1 MHVLRFHPGETLVL
15 NFVLPFSP
23 YDVQAVALSFRNG
36 NRVAFET
43 LANTCVPEPQGTSVD
58 EATKCRVGYTIT
70 QAESLQ
76 FDEFEIYQAQL
87 NVYGPNGSRIASDE
101 IRVETG
107 AQQLIDPSYMSV
119 SVAQATQ
126 SGAVVD
132 ATNQLSYN
140 DLINKPKI
148 NDVILSGNRTLP
160 EQRIPNEFI
169 DQLLADEIEDNTGDT
184 TDDTTGDNAGDTT
197 GENTGDNTGE
207 TTEPEEPTDPVEPSE
222 ESGGE

>member
-43 LANTCVPEPQGTSVD
+43 SATTCVPEPQGTD
-58 EATKCRVGYTIT
+58 ITTATKCRVGYTIT

-107 AQQLIDPSYMSV
+107 AQQLIDPGYASV
-119 SVAQATQ
+119 NIPKATQ
-126 SGAVVD
+126 SGTPID
-132 ATNQLSYN
+132 ATNQISYN
-140 DLINKPKI
+140 DLVNRPKI
-148 NDVILSGNRTLP
+148 NNVILSGNRNLP
-160 EQRIPNEFI
+160 EQSIPNEFI
-169 DQLLADEIEDNTGDT
+169 DQLLTEDTSGDAT
-184 TDDTTGDNAGDTT
+184 V
-197 GENTGDNTGE
+197 EP
-207 TTEPEEPTDPVEPSE
+207 TEPEEPTDPADPEESE

>member
-36 NRVAFET
+36 NGVAFET
-43 LANTCVPEPQGTSVD
+43 VATSCVPEPAGTNIKV
-58 EATKCRVGYTIT
+58 ATKCRVGYTIT

-76 FDEFEIYQAQL
+76 FNEYDYYKAQL

-107 AQQLIDPSYMSV
+107 AQQLIDPSYMSISVPQV
-119 SVAQATQ
+119 SQGGTIT
-126 SGAVVD
+126 D
-132 ATNQLSYN
+132 ATKQISYN
-140 DLINKPKI
+140 DLINKPSI
-148 NDVILSGNRTLP
+148 NDVILYGNRNLP
-160 EQRIPNEFI
+160 EDRITNDI
-169 DQLLADEIEDNTGDT
+169 IDEIMGTSNETPSSDNTNEEPST
-184 TDDTTGDNAGDTT
+184 VT
-197 GENTGDNTGE
+197 E
-207 TTEPEEPTDPVEPSE
+207 TPEEPTTPVDPEESQE